1 MNKVTLYAIAD
12 PAPGLLVYCTDCDPG
27 GNGRLVVRRNGSWQA
42 VHTTCLIPGI
52 PVAGTHS
59 ATYNSVTWQWN
70 PAPGAVSYR
79 FGSSSDYAN
88 SWDQDTATQYSE
100 TGLVCNWLY
109 TRYVWAVN
117 ACGHSDSLVLTQLT
131 PQCPWSCGQN
141 ITDPRDSKVYGTVQI
156 GNQCW
161 FRDGLNYGTRIS
173 GTQSPS
179 NNNIVEKYCYL
190 DNDLNCSTYG
200 GMYRWGEVVQY
211 LNGASDESNWEPT
224 PSFPVQGICPS
235 GWHLPSKEEY
245 NTLID
250 YLGGTSFAGGA
261 MKSMSAQ
268 WNPPNTGAS
277 NSSGFSGLPGGY
289 RHSNGSFYNFGSD
302 VSFWTSTPD
311 EPNYTQAYLVPL
323 SYISVGTYT
332 TVGNKSYGN
341 YLRCLKND

>member
-1 MNKVTLYAIAD
+1 
-12 PAPGLLVYCTDCDPG
+12 
-27 GNGRLVVRRNGSWQA
+27 
-42 VHTTCLIPGI
+42 
-52 PVAGTHS
+52 
-59 ATYNSVTWQWN
+59 
-70 PAPGAVSYR
+70 
-79 FGSSSDYAN
+79 
-88 SWDQDTATQYSE
+88 
-100 TGLVCNWLY
+100 
-109 TRYVWAVN
+109 
-117 ACGHSDSLVLTQLT
+117 
-131 PQCPWSCGQN
+131 
-141 ITDPRDSKVYGTVQI
+141 
-156 GNQCW
+156 
-161 FRDGLNYGTRIS
+161 
-173 GTQSPS
+173 
-179 NNNIVEKYCYL
+179 
-190 DNDLNCSTYG
+190 
-200 GMYRWGEVVQY
+200 MYRWGEVVQY